1 MSNLTRF
8 DPFSLEPV
16 VSDLF
21 QGLFRPMRSM
31 ATTQDA
37 ELASMKIDVTESE
50 GAYTVKAELPG
61 VDKKDIDVQID
72 GRIVSIN
79 AKVERNKEE
88 KEGERVIRRERYS
101 GAFSRSFSLASE
113 VDDAKATAEYK
124 DGVLSLSLP
133 KRAPS
138 DQKRLTVN

>member
-8 DPFSLEPV
+8 DPLSMDPV
-16 VSDLF
+16 SELF
-21 QGLFRPMRSM
+21 QGFFRPMRSM
-31 ATTQDA
+31 LSTQDT
-37 ELASMKIDVTESE
+37 ELASMKIDVTENDGGYS
-50 GAYTVKAELPG
+50 VKAELPG

-72 GRIVSIN
+72 GRVVSIN

-101 GAFSRSFSLASE
+101 GAFSRSFALGGE
-113 VDDAKATAEYK
+113 VDEVNAKAEYK

-133 KRAPS
+133 KKAPG
-138 DQKRLTVN
+138 DHKRLSID

>member
-8 DPFSLEPV
+8 DPFSMDPV

-21 QGLFRPMRSM
+21 QGFFRPMRSL
-31 ATTQDA
+31 ATPQDA
-37 ELASMKIDVTESE
+37 ELASMKIDVTEND
-50 GAYTVKAELPG
+50 GAYTVKADLPG
-61 VDKKDIDVQID
+61 LDKKDIDVHID

-101 GAFSRSFSLASE
+101 GAFSRSFSLAGE

-124 DGVLSLSLP
+124 DGVLSLNLP
-133 KRAPS
+133 KKAS
-138 DQKRLTVN
+138 TDQKRLTIS

>member
-1 MSNLTRF
+1 
-8 DPFSLEPV
+8 
-16 VSDLF
+16 
-21 QGLFRPMRSM
+21 M
-31 ATTQDA
+31 ATTQDT
-37 ELASMKIDVTESE
+37 ELASMKIDVTESD

-72 GRIVSIN
+72 GRIVSIS

-88 KEGERVIRRERYS
+88 KDGERVIRRERYS

-113 VDDAKATAEYK
+113 VDEANAKAEYK

-133 KRAPS
+133 KRAPT
-138 DQKRLTVN
+138 DQKRLTIS

>member
-8 DPFSLEPV
+8 DPFSMDPV
-16 VSDLF
+16 VADLF
-21 QGLFRPMRSM
+21 QGFFRPMRSM
-31 ATTQDA
+31 ATTQDT
-37 ELASMKIDVTESE
+37 ELASMKIDVTESD

-88 KEGERVIRRERYS
+88 KDGERVIRRERYS
-101 GAFSRSFSLASE
+101 GSFSRSFSLAGE
-113 VDDAKATAEYK
+113 VDEANAMAEYK

-133 KRAPS
+133 KRAPT
-138 DQKRLTVN
+138 DQKRLTIS

>member
-8 DPFSLEPV
+8 DPVSLDPI
-16 VSDLF
+16 SDLF
-21 QGLFRPMRSM
+21 QGFFRPMRSM
-31 ATTQDA
+31 MTTEDTQ
-37 ELASMKIDVTESE
+37 LASMKIDVTEND
-50 GAYTVKAELPG
+50 GAYSVKAELPG
-61 VDKKDIDVQID
+61 VDKKDIDVHID

-101 GAFSRSFSLASE
+101 GAFSRSFSLAGE
-113 VDDAKATAEYK
+113 VDEANAKAEYK

-133 KRAPS
+133 KKAS
-138 DQKRLTVN
+138 TDHKRLSIS

>member
-8 DPFSLEPV
+8 DPFSLDPV

-21 QGLFRPMRSM
+21 QGFFRPMRSM
-31 ATTQDA
+31 ATPQDA
-37 ELASMKIDVTESE
+37 ELASMKIDVTEND
-50 GAYTVKAELPG
+50 GAYTVKADLPG
-61 VDKKDIDVQID
+61 LDKKDIDVHID

-101 GAFSRSFSLASE
+101 GAFSRSFSLAGE

-124 DGVLSLSLP
+124 DGVLSLNLP
-133 KRAPS
+133 KKAS
-138 DQKRLTVN
+138 TDQKRLTIS